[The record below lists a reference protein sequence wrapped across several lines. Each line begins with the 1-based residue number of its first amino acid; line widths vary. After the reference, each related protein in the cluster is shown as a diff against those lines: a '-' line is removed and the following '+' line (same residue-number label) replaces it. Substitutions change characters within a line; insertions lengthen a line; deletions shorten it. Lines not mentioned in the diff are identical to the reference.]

1 MKLFFTLFTCIILS
15 FSASAQLIPRVVV
28 AANVLDLNGFVEN
41 NAAKIV
47 WKVSDNEKGNV
58 FEVEKSEDG
67 VIFKTVGAVLGS
79 NRPGMEEYE
88 FKGVHQKEVTAFYRL
103 KIINR
108 DESSAHSKV
117 IQLKNNL
124 LLTGSSI
131 RLLNSP
137 TDSQLDFTYQSES
150 KGPGEVSVYGMSGAK
165 LYSGRVLT
173 NTGSNL
179 VTLNMNGGIKRGI
192 YILEVKNGR
201 ERTAI
206 KFIKR

>member
-15 FSASAQLIPRVVV
+15 FSASAQIRPHVVV

-41 NAAKIV
+41 NAAKII

-67 VIFKTVGAVLGS
+67 MIFKTVGAVLGS
-79 NRPGMEEYE
+79 NKPGMEEYE
-88 FKGVHQKEVTAFYRL
+88 FKGVYQKEATAFYRL
-103 KIINR
+103 KVINR
-108 DESSAHSKV
+108 DQSSAHSKV
-117 IQLKNNL
+117 IQLKNNP
-124 LLTGSSI
+124 LLTGSTI

-137 TDSQLDFTYQSES
+137 TDSQLDFTYESEL
-150 KGPGEVSVYGMSGAK
+150 KGPGEISVYSMTGTK

-173 NTGSNL
+173 NTGSNV
-179 VTLNMNGGIKRGI
+179 VTLNMNGGIRRGI
-192 YILEVKNGR
+192 YILEVINGK